1 MILLISL
8 FFIGPS
14 LCAGQTEGNE
24 KKDGAYFDPLDPF
37 DYFGSEELN
46 ATDDKDKSAEEL
58 VRESLTLFQTEH
70 LLDARTKL
78 LKALQKDPENIRAH
92 YFLAG
97 YYLSSVGH
105 YRLALKYAKRALEL
119 AEKKHGPPPY
129 SDPRVQ
135 LDHSTILTYISQ
147 IRLNLDNYT
156 GALETLDEFV
166 SYGYYDEST
175 AGSRAWILMK
185 LGKIQE
191 AIKVARLGVM
201 TDTEPGR
208 TLNMLGILLSMNDQ
222 KEEAIDIFRKAI
234 SFEMSLGTKGQPA
247 TPLNNVGEVYRELFE
262 DDKAESSFLRAS
274 GMKDG
279 CEHFLPTLNIVLLYI
294 EQMKYQAAATAIDN
308 FLQCMAQFP
317 LRNDEEYGAL
327 LKLARGRID
336 LHTGH
341 LERAISRLEEALEGT
356 QWFGKIGTNQ
366 NDLIAAANAT
376 LSQALDRRNN
386 ILSTYRPTSWSEW
399 YEIKKERIDN
409 ATRSWWH
416 MRKAR
421 QVLTNE
427 LKDIEDL
434 IVRNTD
440 SLLEYP
446 TLGEVLKGLRRIS
459 LTRRIEQQ
467 RKDDTRGPAQVFYD
481 EYLAESSLG
490 FWHRNEGVA
499 LLDTVIQRA
508 RPKYDELLR
517 TQAMLNKMKVL
528 DAESQAY
535 QDLAYKVLLLGPAEL
550 RNHGLKLPVKV
561 DVSGA
566 NKSLQ
571 SSFLKGPF
579 LPSKNDSVP
588 CVVRGT
594 SDTDGKH
601 RLVFSCTSAQT
612 KNRVADDPDP
622 NIVVNKLSNLVFQE
636 EISNGGNS

>member
-1 MILLISL
+1 
-8 FFIGPS
+8 
-14 LCAGQTEGNE
+14 
-24 KKDGAYFDPLDPF
+24 
-37 DYFGSEELN
+37 
-46 ATDDKDKSAEEL
+46 
-58 VRESLTLFQTEH
+58 
-70 LLDARTKL
+70 
-78 LKALQKDPENIRAH
+78 
-92 YFLAG
+92 
-97 YYLSSVGH
+97 
-105 YRLALKYAKRALEL
+105 
-119 AEKKHGPPPY
+119 
-129 SDPRVQ
+129 
-135 LDHSTILTYISQ
+135 
-147 IRLNLDNYT
+147 
-156 GALETLDEFV
+156 
-166 SYGYYDEST
+166 
-175 AGSRAWILMK
+175 
-185 LGKIQE
+185 
-191 AIKVARLGVM
+191 
-201 TDTEPGR
+201 
-208 TLNMLGILLSMNDQ
+208 
-222 KEEAIDIFRKAI
+222 
-234 SFEMSLGTKGQPA
+234 
-247 TPLNNVGEVYRELFE
+247 
-262 DDKAESSFLRAS
+262 
-274 GMKDG
+274 
-279 CEHFLPTLNIVLLYI
+279 
-294 EQMKYQAAATAIDN
+294 
-308 FLQCMAQFP
+308 
-317 LRNDEEYGAL
+317 
-327 LKLARGRID
+327 
-336 LHTGH
+336 
-341 LERAISRLEEALEGT
+341 
-356 QWFGKIGTNQ
+356 
-366 NDLIAAANAT
+366 
-376 LSQALDRRNN
+376 
-386 ILSTYRPTSWSEW
+386 
-399 YEIKKERIDN
+399 
-409 ATRSWWH
+409 